1 MRCSGKTACPA
12 RTPGGSDTQ
21 CALCDGGRGAQSFRS
36 SDQRYCAARR
46 KRHGT
51 NDAVARHFQ
60 NARYCHQ
67 RIWQL
72 RGHRKKSEGR
82 VFRAFDQTGEAR
94 GTRSGDGARNRSG
107 TCFELSSVG
116 DLQREHTSLRIVDL
130 KIEDIA
136 FGGKG
141 VARENGKAI
150 FIPFTIEDETVS
162 AEIVREKKKSAEA
175 ELVGVKES
183 SPHRVTPECPY
194 FGRCGGCT
202 YQHIN
207 YEHQLAI
214 KWRQVRDALQRIGKF
229 RDVPMRPIIAS
240 LEQYGYRNRITV
252 HAQDGVIGFFRRDSH
267 RLIDIE
273 RCPISRDEV
282 NRALTELREQPHVRD
297 GHYTLRASSGAR
309 VFSQTNDAV
318 ANVLRDLIVY
328 LVPWNQHLL
337 IDAYCGDGFFAKALL
352 DKFERVIGIDWDRFA
367 IAAAKQNASEKEIYI
382 AGDVEEEW
390 INPTRNG
397 DRRVAPAVTDR
408 RSLTHSADPPSPGL
422 SSDVRKAIVDLVP
435 TTLIYVSCNPPTLA
449 RDLRDLQN
457 KFIME
462 SVTPLDMYPQTAEIE
477 VAVHLHA

>member
-1 MRCSGKTACPA
+1 
-12 RTPGGSDTQ
+12 
-21 CALCDGGRGAQSFRS
+21 
-36 SDQRYCAARR
+36 
-46 KRHGT
+46 
-51 NDAVARHFQ
+51 
-60 NARYCHQ
+60 
-67 RIWQL
+67 
-72 RGHRKKSEGR
+72 
-82 VFRAFDQTGEAR
+82 
-94 GTRSGDGARNRSG
+94 
-107 TCFELSSVG
+107 
-116 DLQREHTSLRIVDL
+116 LRIVDL

-162 AEIVREKKKSAEA
+162 AEIVREKKKFAEA

-297 GHYTLRASSGAR
+297 EHYTLRASFAAR
-309 VFSQTNDAV
+309 VFSQTNEAV
-318 ANVLRDLIVY
+318 VNALYDLIVD
-328 LVPWNQHLL
+328 LVPANQKLL
-337 IDAYCGDGFFAKALL
+337 IDAYCGAGFFAKALL
-352 DKFERVIGIDWDRFA
+352 DKFERIIGIDWDKFA
-367 IAAAKQNASEKEIYI
+367 IDAAKQEATAKETYI
-382 AGDVEEEW
+382 AGDMDLELASIELEERERT
-390 INPTRNG
+390 ILIIDPPAVGLSLAVRNAIG
-397 DRRVAPAVTDR
+397 DLAPA
-408 RSLTHSADPPSPGL
+408 
-422 SSDVRKAIVDLVP
+422 
-435 TTLIYVSCNPPTLA
+435 TLIYVSCNPATLA
-449 RDLRDLQN
+449 RDLKELRG
-457 KFIME
+457 KFTIN
-462 SVTPLDMYPQTAEIE
+462 SVTPLDMFPQTAEIE
-477 VAVHLHA
+477 VVASASCQ